1 MDSENPSDE
10 AGDAPAGAERS
21 GRRRRLA
28 LALGAVAALFAAV
41 ALFWWAPWD
50 NGPEC
55 VEDQAHVV
63 DGEAGL
69 CYTIPEGW
77 EPASEERLGEPYTSG
92 AVPVSADDHSWIGAV
107 KVDDLD
113 GGSVDGDDPEAAA
126 RTIAVGLATT
136 YEGDEPEVVS
146 HSWELGRR
154 EAATATAA
162 GDRFPV
168 TIQVTVV
175 ELEDGPVALISSTT
189 GRFIDG
195 DEVLDPVHESL
206 ALR

>member
-1 MDSENPSDE
+1 MDSENPSDDN
-10 AGDAPAGAERS
+10 GDAPAGAERS
-21 GRRRRLA
+21 GRRRVPLA
-28 LALGAVAALFAAV
+28 IVAVAALVAAV

-50 NGPEC
+50 GGPEC
-55 VEDQAHVV
+55 VEDQAHIV
-63 DGEAGL
+63 DDEAGL
-69 CYTIPEGW
+69 CYAIPEGW
-77 EPASEERLGEPYTSG
+77 EPTSSERLGETFTSG
-92 AVPVSADDHSWIGAV
+92 AVPEAADDNSWIGAI
-107 KVDDLD
+107 KVEDLD
-113 GGSVDGDDPEAAA
+113 GGSVEGDPETAA
-126 RTIAVGLATT
+126 RTIAVSLATT
-136 YEGDEPEVVS
+136 YEDDEPEVVS

-175 ELEDGPVALISSTT
+175 ELEDGPVALISSTV

-195 DEVLDPVHESL
+195 DEVLDPVHETL

>member
-1 MDSENPSDE
+1 MRHVPWT
-10 AGDAPAGAERS
+10 
-21 GRRRRLA
+21 RRHP
-28 LALGAVAALFAAV
+28 LG
-41 ALFWWAPWD
+41 
-50 NGPEC
+50 C
-55 VEDQAHVV
+55 
-63 DGEAGL
+63 
-69 CYTIPEGW
+69 
-77 EPASEERLGEPYTSG
+77 
-92 AVPVSADDHSWIGAV
+92 
-107 KVDDLD
+107 
-113 GGSVDGDDPEAAA
+113 
-126 RTIAVGLATT
+126 
-136 YEGDEPEVVS
+136 S

-195 DEVLDPVHESL
+195 NEVLDPVHESL